1 MGSIYL
7 IIVGVLFVLAISDL
21 IMGVS
26 NDAVNFLNSAIGS
39 KAASFKIVVL
49 VAGLGVL
56 VGATFS
62 GGMMEVARKG
72 IFHPNMFYF
81 SEIMVIFFAVMI
93 TDVILLDTFNTFG
106 LPTSTTVSIVFE
118 LLGAS
123 VAISLLKVMN
133 DNSHTVADYINSSKA
148 LAIISGIL
156 ISVVVAFISGAVVQ
170 YMTRFIFSFNY
181 QKKMKMYGAI
191 WGGFS
196 ITFIVY
202 FILVKGLKG
211 SSYAH
216 IDLGNGMQVID
227 WVKQNTLLIL
237 GLSFAFWTIVL
248 QLLSWVVRINIPRVI
263 VLVGTFAL
271 AVAFAGN
278 DLVNFIGVPLA
289 GYESY
294 IQFMANPGA
303 DPHAFLMAGLV
314 GKVET
319 PTLFLLLAGAV
330 MVATL
335 YMSKKAR
342 GVIKTSVDLSRQDEG
357 DERFGAS
364 VFAKA
369 IVRSTIAM
377 NKKVSVIIP
386 AGVNRFIK
394 RQFDASLAENVYQHE
409 EEKPAFD
416 MMRASVNLV
425 VASVLIAFATSLK
438 LPLSTTYVTFM
449 VAMGTSLADNAWGRE
464 SAVYRITGVL
474 SVILGWFFTAFAAFT
489 VAFIVAY
496 LSQVGGAVVIG
507 LFILLVSYAVIRSNF
522 KSKKV
527 EDQELDDQLDDDQ
540 TLDIN
545 DLYKECSTNSQ
556 DTFSFVADTFGSM
569 VKALSTEKR
578 KSLKANKKKAKEF
591 NKKVKKSKDNIKYVI
606 RRLDEGSMNA
616 AQYYTLVL
624 DYMREIGH
632 NMVFITEPAFEH
644 VDNNHKPIGEFQTL
658 HLVDISKEM
667 NEFSSLAIEMI
678 VENNFEKMDILLE
691 IEQTILDKMDRYI
704 LAQIKRLKN
713 FKSGTKN
720 TKLFLDILAETK
732 TLTFNMINLVKS
744 QRDLAKLAG
753 YCKQ

>member
-21 IMGVS
+21 IVGVS

-39 KAASFKIVVL
+39 KASSFKIVVM

-56 VGATFS
+56 MGATFS

-72 IFHPNMFYF
+72 IFHPEMFYF

-118 LLGAS
+118 LLGAA
-123 VAISLLKVMN
+123 VAISLFKVMS
-133 DNSHTVADYINSSKA
+133 DSGHMVADYINSSKA

-156 ISVVVAFISGAVVQ
+156 ISVVVAFVSGAIVQ
-170 YMTRFIFSFNY
+170 YITRLIFSFDF
-181 QKKMKMYGAI
+181 KRKMKLYGAI

-211 SSYAH
+211 SAYAH
-216 IDLGNGMQVID
+216 IDIGNGMQVID
-227 WVKQNTLLIL
+227 WVKQNTMLIL
-237 GLSFAFWTIVL
+237 GISFAFWTIIL
-248 QLLSWVVRINIPRVI
+248 QLLSWTVKINIPRVI
-263 VLVGTFAL
+263 VLAGTFAL
-271 AVAFAGN
+271 AMAFAGN

-289 GYESY
+289 GYTSY
-294 IQFMANPGA
+294 LQFVANPGA
-303 DPHAFLMAGLV
+303 DPNAYLMIGLV

-335 YMSKKAR
+335 YLNKKAKR
-342 GVIKTSVDLSRQDEG
+342 VIKTSVDLSRQDEG

-377 NKKVSVIIP
+377 NKKVSLIMP
-386 AGVNRFIK
+386 ARLNNFIK
-394 RQFDASLAENVYQHE
+394 GQFDSSLAPDDYQNDQD
-409 EEKPAFD
+409 KPAFD
-416 MMRASVNLV
+416 MLRASVNLV
-425 VASVLIAFATSLK
+425 LASVLIAFATSLK

-496 LSQVGGAVVIG
+496 LSQVGGVIVIV
-507 LFILLVSYAVIRSNF
+507 LFILLASYAVIRSNF
-522 KSKKV
+522 KARKETD
-527 EDQELDDQLDDDQ
+527 EDAEELVGEGK
-540 TLDIN
+540 TLGVN
-545 DLYKECSTNSQ
+545 DLYKECSTSSM
-556 DTFSFVADTFGSM
+556 DTFYFVSDVFGSM
-569 VKALSTEKR
+569 VNALSKEKR
-578 KSLKANKKKAKEF
+578 KSLKVTKKKANEF
-591 NKKVKKSKDNIKYVI
+591 NKKVKQSKDNIKYVI
-606 RRLDEGSMNA
+606 RRLDESSMNS

-644 VDNNHKPIGEFQTL
+644 VDNNHKPIGEFQTM
-658 HLVDISKEM
+658 HLNDISNEM
-667 NEFSSLAIEMI
+667 SEFSSLAIEMI
-678 VENNFEKMDILLE
+678 AENNFEKMDVLLE
-691 IEQTILDKMDRYI
+691 IEQSILDKMDRYI

-713 FKSGTKN
+713 YKSGTKN

-744 QRDLAKLAG
+744 QRDLSKLAG

>member
-1 MGSIYL
+1 MESIYL

-21 IMGVS
+21 IVGVS

-39 KAASFKIVVL
+39 KAASFKTVIL
-49 VAGLGVL
+49 IAGLGVL

-62 GGMMEVARKG
+62 SGMMEVARKG
-72 IFHPNMFYF
+72 IFHPDMFYF

-118 LLGAS
+118 LLGAA
-123 VAISLLKVMN
+123 VAISILKVMN
-133 DNSHTVADYINSSKA
+133 DSGHSVADYINSSKA
-148 LAIISGIL
+148 LAIISSIL
-156 ISVVVAFISGAVVQ
+156 ISVVVAFVSGALVQ
-170 YMTRFIFSFNY
+170 FITRLIFSFNF
-181 QKKMKMYGAI
+181 KRKMKLYGAI
-191 WGGFS
+191 WGGFA

-211 SSYAH
+211 STYAH
-216 IDLGNGMQVID
+216 VDMGNGVLLID
-227 WVKQNTLLIL
+227 WVKQNVFFIL
-237 GLSFAFWTIVL
+237 GISFAFWTIFL
-248 QLLSWVVRINIPRVI
+248 QILSWTIKINIPKII

-271 AVAFAGN
+271 AMAFAGN

-294 IQFMANPGA
+294 LQFAANPSA
-303 DPHAFLMAGLV
+303 DPNAYLMTGLV

-319 PTLFLLLAGAV
+319 HTVFLLFAGAV

-335 YMSKKAR
+335 YLNKKAR
-342 GVIKTSVDLSRQDEG
+342 RVIKTSVDLSRQDEG

-364 VFAKA
+364 MFAKA

-377 NKKVSVIIP
+377 NKKISIIVP
-386 AGVNRFIK
+386 SGVNNYVK
-394 RQFDASLAENVYQHE
+394 RQFDSALAEEMYQNDE
-409 EEKPAFD
+409 ERPAFD

-489 VAFIVAY
+489 VAFLVAY
-496 LSQVGGAVVIG
+496 LSHIGGAVVIV
-507 LFILLVSYAVIRSNF
+507 LFILIAAYAVVRSNF
-522 KSKKV
+522 KTAKDIEEKEEQVIES
-527 EDQELDDQLDDDQ
+527 E
-540 TLDIN
+540 TLGIH
-545 DLYKECSTNSQ
+545 DLYRECSTNSS
-556 DTFSFVADTFGSM
+556 DAFHFVADTYTSM
-569 VKALSTEKR
+569 VKALSKEKR
-578 KSLKANKKKAKEF
+578 KSLKATAKKAKEF
-591 NKKVKKSKDNIKYVI
+591 NKKVKSSKDNIKNVI
-606 RRLDEGSMNA
+606 QKLDENSVNS

-644 VDNNHKPIGEFQTL
+644 VDNNHKPIGEFQTM
-658 HLVDISKEM
+658 HLKDISEEL
-667 NEFSSLAIEMI
+667 NEFTSLAIVI
-678 VENNFEKMDILLE
+678 VRENKYDKMPELLE
-691 IEQTILDKMDRYI
+691 IEQSILDKMDKYI

-713 FKSGTKN
+713 YKSGTKN

-732 TLTFNMINLVKS
+732 TLTFNMVNLVKS
-744 QRDLAKLAG
+744 QRDLSKLAG
-753 YCKQ
+753 YMK